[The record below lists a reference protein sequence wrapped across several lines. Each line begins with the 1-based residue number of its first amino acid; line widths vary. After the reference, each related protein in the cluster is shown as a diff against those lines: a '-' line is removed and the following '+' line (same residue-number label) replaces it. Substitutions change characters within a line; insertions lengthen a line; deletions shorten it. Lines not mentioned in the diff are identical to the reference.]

1 MLVDKQLFGQT
12 VVCSLICRCWWT
24 VGKGGNWWISQ
35 EGFLENW
42 LSIDVLG
49 TFNQQQ
55 TALMWTRTLGPVPS
69 HTKFLLIIPIF
80 WHFSKCL
87 WGPPLLFSLYV
98 CTTLCN
104 PMDCS
109 LPGSSVHGISQ
120 ARLLEWVAISCSRE
134 GSIRTHVW
142 PSGWTHISCIG
153 RQILYLWATKEAH
166 SGDPKCLQILALM
179 SEQKGTLF
187 SFWEKLALRL
197 SYKVL
202 GQLPSGGKKKK

>member
-35 EGFLENW
+35 EGFLENC

-69 HTKFLLIIPIF
+69 HTKFLLIIPIL

-98 CTTLCN
+98 CPTLCN

-109 LPGSSVHGISQ
+109 TPGLPVHHQLPEFTQNHVHWVGDAIQLSYPLPSPSPPAFNLSQHQGLQISQFFASGDQSIGVSASSSVLPVNIQ
-120 ARLLEWVAISCSRE
+120 DWF
-134 GSIRTHVW
+134 
-142 PSGWTHISCIG
+142 P
-153 RQILYLWATKEAH
+153 
-166 SGDPKCLQILALM
+166 
-179 SEQKGTLF
+179 
-187 SFWEKLALRL
+187 LRW
-197 SYKVL
+197 
-202 GQLPSGGKKKK
+202 